1 MFNILSYHIRILS
14 SGSSFADHNLC
25 LPFFLF
31 VIVIAA
37 AAAASCD
44 DMGFADDL
52 F

>member
-14 SGSSFADHNLC
+14 SGSFADHNLC
-25 LPFFLF
+25 LSV
-31 VIVIAA
+31 VI
-37 AAAASCD
+37 AAASCD